1 MPYAFQII
9 SQLLELH
16 PDNELPA
23 SYERMM
29 VPLLHSS
36 MWEQRGNVPALVRL
50 WKAMLTRGATLVV
63 EKGHLQA
70 LLGIFQRLLVVK
82 STDIYAF
89 DLLQSIYQ
97 NIPSWVSAG

>member
-1 MPYAFQII
+1 M
-9 SQLLELH
+9 LELH
-16 PDNELPA
+16 PANELPA

-50 WKAMLTRGATLVV
+50 WKAMLVRGASMVV
-63 EKGHLQA
+63 EKGHLQG

-82 STDIYAF
+82 STDVYAF

-97 NIPSWVSAG
+97 CIPV